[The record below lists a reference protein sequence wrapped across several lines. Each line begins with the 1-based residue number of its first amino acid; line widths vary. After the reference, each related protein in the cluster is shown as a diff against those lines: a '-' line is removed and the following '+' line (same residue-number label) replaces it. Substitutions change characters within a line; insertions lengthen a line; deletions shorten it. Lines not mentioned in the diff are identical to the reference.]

1 MYNHILYLSY
11 WLINTLLLYIL
22 YSIFPENIVLGTWK
36 FTALEAAI
44 YSSFWVTF
52 VVWTAWDFI
61 YSRQSKVVL
70 EGGLV
75 TNLYF
80 WAINTMGVWIVA
92 RFPGFTGMGI
102 SSYVWAFVIGG
113 IFNVFQRFTL
123 GLILG
128 RNWTTAE

>member
-36 FTALEAAI
+36 FTSLEAAI

-61 YSRQSKVVL
+61 YSRQSKFVL
-70 EGGLV
+70 EGGLI

-102 SSYVWAFVIGG
+102 SSFAWAFVIGG
-113 IFNVFQRFTL
+113 IFNIFQRIIL

-128 RNWTTAE
+128 KSWVTGE

>member
-11 WLINTLLLYIL
+11 WLINTLLVYIL
-22 YSIFPENIVLGTWK
+22 YSIFPDNIVLGTWK
-36 FTALEAAI
+36 FNSLEAAI

-61 YSRQSKVVL
+61 YSRQSKFML
-70 EGGLV
+70 EGGLI

-92 RFPGFTGMGI
+92 RFPGFTGIGI
-102 SSYVWAFVIGG
+102 SSFVWAFVIGG
-113 IFNVFQRFTL
+113 IFNIFQRIVL

-128 RNWTTAE
+128 RKWATAE